1 MWCKRK
7 VLFDL
12 NFLIRL
18 CVCVCAV
25 GSNIEE
31 KTVPECRAQTKT
43 LQNESTKE
51 LIGKGKDFVCQLV
64 SPCALST
71 LYSTWKSEKER
82 VCQ

>member
-1 MWCKRK
+1 M
-7 VLFDL
+7 
-12 NFLIRL
+12 
-18 CVCVCAV
+18 CVYVPLAQTLK
-25 GSNIEE
+25 